1 MNVERVTARPERS
14 SGNGETLLSGLRAVY
29 RHMSRQR
36 RRQFL
41 YVLLLMLAGAVAELA
56 TIGAVIP
63 FIALLANSR
72 DPAPHWLRLVPAGYG
87 GASAPVVAGAAF
99 ILFAVV
105 AGIIRFQLGLSSR
118 GFVFE
123 LCHDLC
129 LTLQRRI
136 LSQPYAFHVERNM
149 STLVTVVDKV
159 DGLVTNMILPL
170 MQGLA
175 GAIVGVCVLALL
187 IELDPLLTLTLI
199 ATLLLTYGL
208 FTLLF
213 RQRLNNNGAILKTA
227 YDDRMKVL
235 QESLGGIR
243 ELIIDGSL
251 GLYLALFRR
260 VDWRLAKTRT
270 STQLMILAPY
280 YLIETLAMVLIAV
293 LALWVAS
300 RSGGITA
307 ALPVLG
313 TLALAAQRLLP
324 LIQNIY
330 RAWSGVEEY
339 RPVLGQVEDLLLLP
353 VAVEDDRPV
362 SPLPLRKSLRVEDV
376 SFGYSNRRTPALS
389 GVGLTVPAGT
399 MLAVT
404 GETGSGK
411 TTFADLIMGLM
422 HPDSGRVLVDD
433 VELSPATI
441 KRWHKSIGHVPQQIF
456 LADSSIAHNIALSLP
471 DEEVDEERVVAA
483 ARKAELHD
491 FILSLPEAYDTVVG
505 ERGVRLSGGQR
516 QRLGIA
522 RAIYKGAPILILD
535 EATSALDERTEDL
548 VLGALKRL
556 RADGRTIIMIAHRRS
571 TISACDLVIRL
582 EKGRLVD
589 CGPGTP
595 LPQS

>member
-1 MNVERVTARPERS
+1 MNVETIASRPERPKDD
-14 SGNGETLLSGLRAVY
+14 GATLMSGLMAIG
-29 RHMSRQR
+29 RHLSPQR

-72 DPAPHWLRLVPAGYG
+72 NPAPHWLSLIPAGYA
-87 GASAPVVAGAAF
+87 GASPSVIAGAAF

-105 AGIIRFQLGLSSR
+105 AGMIRFQLGLSSR
-118 GFVFE
+118 SFVFE
-123 LCHDLC
+123 LCHDLS

-136 LSQPYAFHVERNM
+136 LSQPYAFHLDRNM
-149 STLVTVVDKV
+149 STLVTVVEKV
-159 DGLVTNMILPL
+159 DNLVTNMLLPL

-175 GAIVGVCVLALL
+175 GGIVGICVLALL
-187 IELDPLLTLTLI
+187 IDLDPMLTLSLI
-199 ATLLLTYGL
+199 AALLITYGL
-208 FTLLF
+208 FTFLF
-213 RQRLNNNGAILKTA
+213 RRRLNNNGAVLKSA

-235 QESLGGIR
+235 HESLGGIR

-251 GLYLALFRR
+251 GFYLAQFRR
-260 VDWRLAKTRT
+260 VDGRLAKTRT
-270 STQLMILAPY
+270 STQLMILAPH

-307 ALPVLG
+307 ALPILG

-330 RAWSGVEEY
+330 RAWSGIEGY
-339 RPVLGQVEDLLLLP
+339 RPVLAQVEGLLSLP
-353 VAVEDDRPV
+353 LPGDDDRTP
-362 SPLPLRKSLRVEDV
+362 SPLPLRQSVRVEEV
-376 SFGYSNRRTPALS
+376 SFTYANRRTPALS
-389 GVGLTVPAGT
+389 RISLTVPAGT
-399 MLAVT
+399 MVALT

-411 TTFADLIMGLM
+411 TTLADLMMGLM
-422 HPDSGRVLVDD
+422 HPDSGRILVDD

-441 KRWHKSIGHVPQQIF
+441 KRWHRSIGHVPQQIF
-456 LADSSIAHNIALSLP
+456 LADSTFAQNIALSLP
-471 DEEVDEERVVAA
+471 DEQVDQERVVAA
-483 ARKAELHD
+483 ARKAELHE

-522 RAIYKGAPILILD
+522 RAIYKDAPILVLD
-535 EATSALDERTEDL
+535 EATSALDDKTETL
-548 VLGALKRL
+548 VLRALKQL
-556 RADGRTIIMIAHRRS
+556 RDQGRTIVMIAHRRS
-571 TISACDLVIRL
+571 TISSCDLVIRL
-582 EKGRLVD
+582 EKGRLAE
-589 CGPGTP
+589 CGPVAQ
-595 LPQS
+595 LVDR